1 MEAFEAG
8 SAADGFGGLGQESQ
22 DLLLE
27 MFVEVGE
34 KLLGADGVLFV
45 SARSGDS
52 VSTDMIFFDLSGHDL
67 LRSARRSLD

>member
-8 SAADGFGGLGQESQ
+8 AASDGLWRLGQEAE

-27 MFVEVGE
+27 MFVEIGE

-45 SARSGDS
+45 SARSGN
-52 VSTDMIFFDLSGHDL
+52 
-67 LRSARRSLD
+67 SACDEGPVGG

>member
-8 SAADGFGGLGQESQ
+8 AAADGFRGLGQQRQ

-52 VSTDMIFFDLSGHDL
+52 AGDEGPVRG
-67 LRSARRSLD
+67 